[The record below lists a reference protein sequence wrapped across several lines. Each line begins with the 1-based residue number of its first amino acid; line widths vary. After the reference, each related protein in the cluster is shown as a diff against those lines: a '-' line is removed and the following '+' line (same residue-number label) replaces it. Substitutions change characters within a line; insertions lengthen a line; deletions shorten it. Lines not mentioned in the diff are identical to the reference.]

1 MVDAIENAMIGEPLK
16 VWDDF
21 LSLDPAVPNDERK
34 FAHDTELFQRS
45 RPVLTILKGDFS
57 VTIPDGLPAE
67 CSEAGNCVI
76 QWYWYA
82 TSNEQTYIS
91 CLDFELA

>member
-1 MVDAIENAMIGEPLK
+1 MMSVSPPATQNSLK
-16 VWDDF
+16 D
-21 LSLDPAVPNDERK
+21 
-34 FAHDTELFQRS
+34 H

-57 VTIPDGLPAE
+57 VTVPDGLPAE